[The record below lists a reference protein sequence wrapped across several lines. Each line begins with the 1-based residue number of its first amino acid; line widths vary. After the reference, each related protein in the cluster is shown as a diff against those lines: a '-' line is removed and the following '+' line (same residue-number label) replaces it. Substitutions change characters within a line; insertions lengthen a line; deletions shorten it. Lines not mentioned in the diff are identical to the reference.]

1 MDPMGNVN
9 LTYIAI
15 DTHKNSPGRPVSWG
29 DGSGQQFAD
38 DIPINDYP
46 PKVKHD
52 NWTSPNDLISLGELI

>member
-1 MDPMGNVN
+1 MAYMDPMGNVN

-52 NWTSPNDLISLGELI
+52 N